1 MYFLTMSF
9 EAVFNDLASARN
21 GWYNERL
28 CSKAL
33 QGVCLVF
40 LAITLFNTLFHY
52 IFRLTH
58 IYNTTVP

>member
-1 MYFLTMSF
+1 MSF
-9 EAVFNDLASARN
+9 EAVFNDLTSARN
-21 GWYNERL
+21 GWNNERL

-33 QGVCLVF
+33 QVVCLVF
-40 LAITLFNTLFHY
+40 LAITLFHY